1 MCKEQRCYNTGQ
13 GSGLVGKCLL
23 HKQKDLSSDP
33 STHIKSQAQSRVLAV
48 CYWRWARERV
58 SWACQS
64 ASLMKLVSSE
74 LCKRSCLKEKNEVES
89 SQRRHPMLTS
99 DPHMHPHIH
108 VYGDT
113 RWQSS
118 NWDRPS
124 ATWSTRVK
132 RQWGQ
137 EGSKERWKEQ
147 VFSIQP
153 CHPALPTQGDD
164 GGVVRKK

>member
-1 MCKEQRCYNTGQ
+1 MQWRGRKKGILHPEDWVNEKETNFSLMCKEQRCYNTGQ

-99 DPHMHPHIH
+99 DPHSHTLTHIH
-108 VYGDT
+108 APPHTCIRGY
-113 RWQSS
+113 
-118 NWDRPS
+118 
-124 ATWSTRVK
+124 
-132 RQWGQ
+132 
-137 EGSKERWKEQ
+137 
-147 VFSIQP
+147 
-153 CHPALPTQGDD
+153 
-164 GGVVRKK
+164 